1 MNLKQRRP
9 KQFVLVAAALALLVF
24 TIVLVERRARPA
36 AVPPADERAGTEGL
50 SRAMTFS
57 PPAEQKP

>member
-1 MNLKQRRP
+1 MNIKQCRP
-9 KQFVLVAAALALLVF
+9 KHFVLFAAALAIVALV
-24 TIVLVERRARPA
+24 IVLVDRKAGPT
-36 AVPPADERAGTEGL
+36 AVPPPDDRAGTEGL

>member
-1 MNLKQRRP
+1 MKQRRP
-9 KQFVLVAAALALLVF
+9 KQFLVFAAALAIVALV
-24 TIVLVERRARPA
+24 IVLVERRARPT
-36 AVPPADERAGTEGL
+36 AVLPADERAGTEGL